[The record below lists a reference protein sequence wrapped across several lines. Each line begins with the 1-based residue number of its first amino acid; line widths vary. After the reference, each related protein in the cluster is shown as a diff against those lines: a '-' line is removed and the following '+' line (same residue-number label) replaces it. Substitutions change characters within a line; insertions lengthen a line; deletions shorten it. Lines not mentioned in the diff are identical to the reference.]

1 MIKVINLKKLR
12 IPALILLHFLLI
24 TAIIILICKGRGEPG
39 VVPAMAARAAEP
51 TLVIDAGHG
60 GADGGASAAD
70 GTVESLIN
78 LQIALRMEQ
87 ISKLFGVHTVMT
99 RTGETLDYPAEA
111 DTIRK
116 MKNWDQKTRVA
127 LINSTENAVLI
138 SVHQNKYPDARP
150 SGSQVLYAKTAGSPA
165 FAEIAHANL
174 IHALNPEN
182 RRVAAPI
189 SDRIYL
195 MKYVNCPAILVECG
209 FLSNPAEAAKLGT
222 GEYQTELAAAL
233 IGSYL
238 QYAAGNGREL
248 YE

>member
-1 MIKVINLKKLR
+1 MIKVINLKKMR
-12 IPALILLHFLLI
+12 FPALILLLFLLI
-24 TAIIILICKGRGEPG
+24 TAIIIIICKGRAEPDA
-39 VVPAMAARAAEP
+39 VPAMALSADP

-70 GTVESLIN
+70 GSVESLIN
-78 LQIALRMEQ
+78 LQIALKMEQ
-87 ISKLFGVHTVMT
+87 IAKLCGVRTVMT
-99 RTGETLDYPAEA
+99 RTDEALNYPAEA

-116 MKNWDQKTRVA
+116 KKNWDQKTRAA
-127 LINSTENAVLI
+127 LINATENAVLI
-138 SVHQNKYPDARP
+138 SVHQNTYPDARP
-150 SGSQVLYAKTAGSPA
+150 SGSQVLYAKTKGSSEFAG
-165 FAEIAHANL
+165 IAHANL
-174 IHALNPEN
+174 ISALNPEN

-195 MKYVNCPAILVECG
+195 MKTVSCPAILVECG

-238 QYAAGNGREL
+238 QYAAGN
-248 YE
+248 

>member
-12 IPALILLHFLLI
+12 IPALILLLFLLI
-24 TAIIILICKGRGEPG
+24 TAIIIIICKGRAEPDSA
-39 VVPAMAARAAEP
+39 PAMAATAAGP

-87 ISKLFGVHTVMT
+87 IAKLFGVQTVMT
-99 RTGETLDYPAEA
+99 RTDETLDYPPEA
-111 DTIRK
+111 GTIREK
-116 MKNWDQKTRVA
+116 KLWDQKTRVA
-127 LINSTENAVLI
+127 LINAVENAVLI
-138 SVHQNKYPDARP
+138 SVHQNTYPDARP
-150 SGSQVLYAKTAGSPA
+150 SGSQVLYAKTAGSPE

-174 IHALNPEN
+174 INALNPEN

-195 MKYVNCPAILVECG
+195 MKRVNCPAILVECG
-209 FLSNPAEAAKLGT
+209 FLSNPAEAAKLET

-238 QYAAGNGREL
+238 QYVGNS
-248 YE
+248 

>member
-1 MIKVINLKKLR
+1 MIMVINIKKLR
-12 IPALILLHFLLI
+12 IPALILLLFLMI
-24 TAIIILICKGRGEPG
+24 TAIIIIIVKVRTEPDP
-39 VVPAMAARAAEP
+39 VPAMASISAYP

-87 ISKLFGVHTVMT
+87 LAKLFGAPAVMT
-99 RTGETLDYPAEA
+99 RTGETLDYPPEA
-111 DTIRK
+111 ATIRQK
-116 MKNWDQKTRVA
+116 KNWDQKTRIA
-127 LINSTENAVLI
+127 LINATENAVLI
-138 SVHQNKYPDARP
+138 SVHQNTYPDARP
-150 SGSQVLYAKTAGSPA
+150 SGSQVLYSKTAGSSE

-174 IHALNPEN
+174 IGALNPEN

-189 SDRIYL
+189 SNRIYL
-195 MKYVNCPAILVECG
+195 LKSVSCPEILVECG

-238 QYAAGNGREL
+238 QYIGES
-248 YE
+248 

>member
-12 IPALILLHFLLI
+12 IPALILLLFLLI
-24 TAIIILICKGRGEPG
+24 TAIIIIICKGR
-39 VVPAMAARAAEP
+39 AEP
-51 TLVIDAGHG
+51 EAVPTIAATNTPLTLVIDAGHG

-70 GTVESLIN
+70 GSVESLIN

-87 ISKLFGVHTVMT
+87 IAKLCGIRTVMT
-99 RTGETLDYPAEA
+99 RTDEALSYPAEA

-116 MKNWDQKTRVA
+116 KKNWDQKTRVA
-127 LINSTENAVLI
+127 LINATENAVLI
-138 SVHQNKYPDARP
+138 SVHQNTYPDTRP
-150 SGSQVLYAKTAGSPA
+150 SGSQVLYAKADGSREFAG
-165 FAEIAHANL
+165 IAHANL
-174 IHALNPEN
+174 INALNPEN

-195 MKYVNCPAILVECG
+195 LKSVSCPAILVECG
-209 FLSNPAEAAKLGT
+209 FLSNPSEAAKLGT

-238 QYAAGNGREL
+238 QFAAVN
-248 YE
+248 